1 LDVLERAEL
10 IDFIAS
16 GERSPDQWTVGTEY
30 EKHVVDAQG
39 RPLPYASD
47 EGGPSIRGLLEALAD
62 HRGWGAVME
71 GDHLVALQKNGASV
85 SLEPGGQI
93 ELSGA
98 PMATLGEMS
107 QELTEHVDDLAFL
120 TRELGVRWLWS
131 GLHPVAK
138 LESIPWMP
146 KKRYV
151 IMRRYLPTRGALAHY
166 MMKNTATVQAN
177 LDFGDEDDMGH
188 KLRTSMALSSLVTAL
203 FANSPAGVPG
213 LDQVPSQEVV
223 RSWRW
228 RVWNETDPDRC
239 GLLPWVF
246 EGDAPTYEQ
255 WVDYALDVPMFLLEK
270 QGQIVDMAGQSF
282 RTYAAQGFGGHEP
295 VLDDW
300 ALHLSTLFPDVRL
313 KTYMEMRSA
322 DCVPA
327 HLIPALPALWKGLL
341 YDGGALDAAW
351 DLVKGWSFD
360 ERREHR
366 ESSCIQ
372 GLSAAVPG
380 KSYRSQELATEL
392 IAIARAGLPE
402 GERGLLD
409 GLSIIAS
416 SGRTLADETLE
427 WISGATRTQA
437 EILEHYEQQ

>member
-1 LDVLERAEL
+1 MLERAEL

-16 GERSPDQWTVGTEY
+16 GERSREHWAVGTEY
-30 EKHVVDAQG
+30 EKHVVDSQG

-47 EGGPSIRGLLEALAD
+47 VGDPSIGGILQMLVD
-62 HRGWGAVME
+62 QRGWFPVTE
-71 GDHLVALQKNGASV
+71 GEHLVALQKNGASV

-98 PMATLGEMS
+98 PMATLGQMQ
-107 QELTEHVDDLAFL
+107 QELDEHVEDLAHL
-120 TRELGVRWLWS
+120 TGELGVRWLWS
-131 GLHPVAK
+131 GLHPVST
-138 LESIPWMP
+138 LDEIQWMP
-146 KKRYV
+146 KKRYA

-166 MMKNTATVQAN
+166 MMKSTATVQAN

-213 LDQVPSQEVV
+213 LDRVPSQQVV

-270 QGQIVDMAGQSF
+270 QGQIIDMAGQSF
-282 RTYAAQGFGGHEP
+282 RTYASQGFQGHVP
-295 VLDDW
+295 ALDDW

-327 HLIPALPALWKGLL
+327 RLIPALPALWKGLL
-341 YDGGALDAAW
+341 YDAGALDAAW

-366 ESSCIQ
+366 ENACLH
-372 GLSAAVPG
+372 GLAAALPG
-380 KSYRSQELATEL
+380 KSYRSQALALEL

-402 GERGLLD
+402 EERGLLD
-409 GLSIIAS
+409 ELDAMAS
-416 SGRTLADETLE
+416 SGRTLADQTLE
-427 WISGATRTQA
+427 WIRGAPRTEA
-437 EILEHYEQQ
+437 EILEHYEGQ